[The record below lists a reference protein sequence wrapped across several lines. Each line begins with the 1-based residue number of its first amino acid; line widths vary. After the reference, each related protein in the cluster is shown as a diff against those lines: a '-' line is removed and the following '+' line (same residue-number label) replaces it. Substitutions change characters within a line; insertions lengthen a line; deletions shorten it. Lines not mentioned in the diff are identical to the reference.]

1 MSVLRPLLIIGL
13 LITVGALASDQVGD
27 IIGPIEYKG
36 LIDFDYPIG
45 ENPIN
50 NIIINV
56 DSILASNLIIVSVPS
71 PWTYSYSEGVL
82 TMSGGLLSPGEIIE
96 VTVSLNKYFEAG
108 EYQTNGVGTTTEGET
123 SLSSGILLVGNL
135 NLLYALGLASNNII
149 PLLIGTLSLGLLDVF
164 LSRRLRLTPKNPV
177 TTRTRVGSGTSTTTE
192 DGDDPRDI
200 PPPTMY
206 GEEIEVDPKVP
217 PVYVISDFHVGSNKG
232 DDKRKSNDMESETLK
247 IFIKWLDSVD
257 LDAANFDHYDVVMN
271 GDFMDLWQ
279 AKRPKDDSNE
289 NRLLDVLDSNNQ
301 FFSELAQ
308 ILRKRYPRCRFYYL
322 LGNHDDALF
331 SSTDGSHN
339 KARMSVSNHLR
350 KPSDKPISFKID
362 KTYSNSAYKLHI
374 EHGHRFD
381 SYNWKGKM
389 DKAVGQDI
397 AEYINRMQE
406 LDPVFQNGEYTPNQE
421 FVKHLVCL
429 KKNKNT
435 PKKILDIIDKMESV
449 AMKTSLKNSFWGA
462 IGDGIDYLLRGD
474 RSVLDHESV
483 DPEKVREY
491 NRGKAKEIIDDS
503 PRFKIVVLGHTH
515 FRDLQPNSGESSWA
529 TANSGTWLREIQ
541 AGKNS
546 NKCSLTTKP
555 SPLPYV
561 KISKEDGED
570 KALVELKFYRGN
582 LRHRTVRVRL

>member
-1 MSVLRPLLIIGL
+1 MLRSLFIIGL
-13 LITVGALASDQVGD
+13 LISICALAPDQVGN
-27 IIGPIEYKG
+27 IIGPVEYKG
-36 LIDFDYPIG
+36 VIVFDYPFG
-45 ENPIN
+45 DNPIN
-50 NIIINV
+50 NIIINP
-56 DSILASNLIIVSVPS
+56 DPILANNLIIVSVPS
-71 PWTYSYSEGVL
+71 TWTYSYSGGIL
-82 TMSGGLLSPGEIIE
+82 TLSGGLLSPSDYIQ

-108 EYQTNGVGTTTEGET
+108 EYQANGVGTTTNGET
-123 SLSSGILLVGNL
+123 SLSSGVLLVGQL
-135 NLLYALGLASNNII
+135 NLLYTIGLASNNLI
-149 PLLIGTLSLGLLDVF
+149 PLLLGTFALGLLDVF
-164 LSRRLRLTPKNPV
+164 LSKRRILE
-177 TTRTRVGSGTSTTTE
+177 GSGTSVPTG
-192 DGDDPRDI
+192 DGDDPRDV
-200 PPPTMY
+200 PPPVMF
-206 GEEIEVDPKVP
+206 GEEIDVDPKVP
-217 PVYVISDFHVGSNKG
+217 PVYVISDFHIGSNKG
-232 DDKRKSNDMESETLK
+232 VDKSKSNDMDSETLK
-247 IFIKWLDSVD
+247 IFLKWLDSVD
-257 LDAANFDHYDVVMN
+257 LDAVLFDHYDVVMN
-271 GDFMDLWQ
+271 GDFLDLWQ
-279 AKRPKDDSNE
+279 AKRPKDDTNE
-289 NRLLDVLDSNNQ
+289 NRLSDVLDSNNV

-308 ILRKRYPRCRFYYL
+308 ILRRRYPRCRFYYL
-322 LGNHDDALF
+322 IGNHDDALF
-331 SSTDGSHN
+331 SSNDGSHS
-339 KARMSVSNHLR
+339 KARMSVKNTLR
-350 KPSDKPISFKID
+350 KTGDSPISFNFD

-381 SYNWKGKM
+381 SYNWKEKN

-429 KKNKNT
+429 KKNKKT
-435 PKKILDIIDKMESV
+435 PKKVLDIIDKMESI

-491 NRGKAKEIIDDS
+491 NRDKAKEIIDDS

-541 AGKNS
+541 AGKDS
-546 NKCSLTTKP
+546 KGCSLSTKP

-561 KISKEDGED
+561 KISKEEGED

-582 LRHRTVRVRL
+582 LRHRTVRVLL